1 MAVPRANF
9 RLVGAL
15 AAGVSRLVTFR
26 GCMKFWSR
34 AVMAAAVV
42 AFAMST
48 VVGSA
53 ATPPS
58 GVPGR
63 PSNLKATAADS
74 RVSLTWSASAQGLGG
89 PIDYYTIYRSPG
101 STTYNTPDTTTAFTV
116 QNLTNGTAYTF
127 RVAAHNPVGT
137 GTPSLSVSATP
148 RATPP
153 GRPTNLG
160 ATDLGSGQIRLD
172 WTPPTT
178 TGSMPDGSNATI
190 DRYNITV
197 SPGGTKAVVPASTL
211 TYTASGLADNI
222 TYTFTVSA
230 TNSRPTTGAAAVVY
244 APLPAGASIG
254 LQPTAGGASTAI
266 TVTGQLFLKNETM
279 TLYWDLSTHVAG
291 TVVSDDTGAFTKV
304 IKPFAGDKPKVH
316 KLCANV
322 QPKPCASFTLQG
334 PPTPTPGVTPSPI
347 DTSSPTPTDTPQ
359 ASGPRLGG
367 GSGGISGLD
376 IITRPPFVF
385 LPIIAII
392 GILGVL
398 AYWLLS
404 RRRRDVPPASAATV
418 VHRATR
424 PDYLAP
430 FPTAGDPPVATQTPA
445 QQSAWDAPI
454 QPRPAVQAPP
464 PVQPPAAPYAPTP
477 YVPPPIPQQ
486 APPPAPPPAA
496 PPRTVEWPAPQNP
509 PAAPDEPPD
518 LPQPSD

>member
-1 MAVPRANF
+1 
-9 RLVGAL
+9 
-15 AAGVSRLVTFR
+15 
-26 GCMKFWSR
+26 MKFWSR

-42 AFAMST
+42 AIALSTT
-48 VVGSA
+48 VVGNA
-53 ATPPS
+53 ATP

-63 PSNLKATAADS
+63 PGNLKAAAGDTY
-74 RVSLTWSASAQGLGG
+74 VNLTWTAPTPGLA
-89 PIDYYTIYRSPG
+89 PIDYYVITRSPG
-101 STTYNTPDTTTAFTV
+101 TPSTYNTLDTTTAFTV
-116 QNLTNGTAYTF
+116 RNLTNGTTYTF
-127 RVAAHNPVGT
+127 RVAAHNALGT
-137 GTPSLSVSATP
+137 GTFTLPVSATP
-148 RATPP
+148 HVTPP

-160 ATDLGSGQIRLD
+160 ATNLGSGQIRLD
-172 WTPPTT
+172 WTPPTSN
-178 TGSMPDGSNATI
+178 GSMPDGSAATI
-190 DRYNITV
+190 TRYNITV
-197 SPGGTKAVVPASTL
+197 NPGGTNAVVPGTTL

-244 APLPAGASIG
+244 APLPAGATIG
-254 LQPTAGGASTAI
+254 LQPTAGGANTAI
-266 TVTGQLFLKNETM
+266 TVTGQLFLKNEAM

-291 TVVSDDTGAFTKV
+291 TVVTDDNGAFTKV
-304 IKPFAGDKPKVH
+304 IKPYAHDKPKVH

-359 ASGPRLGG
+359 ASGVRPGG
-367 GSGGISGLD
+367 GGLSGLD

-398 AYWLLS
+398 LYWLLS
-404 RRRRDVPPASAATV
+404 KRRQMPAAPAATV

-424 PDYLAP
+424 PDYMAP
-430 FPTAGDPPVATQTPA
+430 FPTSGTPPAAPPPPA
-445 QQSAWDAPI
+445 QPSAWDAPI
-454 QPRPAVQAPP
+454 QSAP
-464 PVQPPAAPYAPTP
+464 PVQPYAPPAAQPPPPAAPYAPTP
-477 YVPPPIPQQ
+477 YVPPPVPPQ
-486 APPPAPPPAA
+486 APPPAPPAA

>member
-1 MAVPRANF
+1 
-9 RLVGAL
+9 
-15 AAGVSRLVTFR
+15 
-26 GCMKFWSR
+26 MKFLSR

-42 AFAMST
+42 AIALST
-48 VVGSA
+48 TVGNA
-53 ATPPS
+53 ASPLPGS
-58 GVPGR
+58 PGR
-63 PSNLKATAADS
+63 PSHLKATAADT
-74 RVSLTWSASAQGLGG
+74 RVSLTWTAPAPGIA
-89 PIDYYTIYRSPG
+89 PPVDYYVITRSPG
-101 STTYNTPDTTTAFTV
+101 TNVYNTPDTTTSFTV
-116 QNLTNGTAYTF
+116 PSLTNGTLYTF
-127 RVAAHNPVGT
+127 RVAAHNAVGT
-137 GTPSLSVSATP
+137 GTPSLPATATP
-148 RATPP
+148 HVTPP

-178 TGSMPDGSNATI
+178 NGSMPDGSNASIT
-190 DRYNITV
+190 RYNITV
-197 SPGGTKAVVPASTL
+197 NPGGTKAVVPGTTL
-211 TYTASGLADNI
+211 TYTASGLAENI
-222 TYTFTVSA
+222 TYTFNVSA

-254 LQPTAGGASTAI
+254 LQPTAGGAGTAI
-266 TVTGQLFLKNETM
+266 TVTGQLFLKNEAM

-334 PPTPTPGVTPSPI
+334 PPTPTPGVTPSPV
-347 DTSSPTPTDTPQ
+347 DTPSPTPNSAQ

-376 IITRPPFVF
+376 IITKPPFVF

-404 RRRRDVPPASAATV
+404 RRRRQLPQASAATV

-424 PDYLAP
+424 PDYMAP
-430 FPTAGDPPVATQTPA
+430 FPTSGDPAVTPRAPVQP
-445 QQSAWDAPI
+445 SAWDAPI
-454 QPRPAVQAPP
+454 QAPRPLQAPP
-464 PVQPPAAPYAPTP
+464 PAPAPPAPFAPTP
-477 YVPPPIPQQ
+477 YVPPPVPPQ
-486 APPPAPPPAA
+486 APPPPAPPAA
-496 PPRTVEWPAPQNP
+496 PPPSVDWPAPQNP

>member
-1 MAVPRANF
+1 
-9 RLVGAL
+9 
-15 AAGVSRLVTFR
+15 
-26 GCMKFWSR
+26 MKFLSR
-34 AVMAAAVV
+34 AVMAAAV
-42 AFAMST
+42 ALAMSAVT
-48 VVGSA
+48 ADALTQA
-53 ATPPS
+53 A
-58 GVPGR
+58 PGR
-63 PSNLKATAADS
+63 PAGLKATGADS
-74 RVSLTWSASAQGLGG
+74 RVNLTWTAPSAGQ
-89 PIDYYTIYRSPG
+89 PFDYYMILRTPG
-101 STTYNTPDTTTAFTV
+101 NVTYQTPDGTTPAYTV
-116 QNLTNGTAYTF
+116 QPLTNGTAYTF
-127 RVAAHNPVGT
+127 RVAAHNADGT
-137 GTPSLSVSATP
+137 STYSLGATATP
-148 RATPP
+148 HATPP

-160 ATDLGSGQIRLD
+160 ATSLGSGQVRLD

-178 TGSMPDGSNATI
+178 NGSMPDGSTANI

-197 SPGGTKAVVPASTL
+197 SPGGTKAVVPGTTL
-211 TYTASGLADNI
+211 TFTASGLADNI

-334 PPTPTPGVTPSPI
+334 LPTPTPGVTPSPI
-347 DTSSPTPTDTPQ
+347 DTSSPTPPQ

-367 GSGGISGLD
+367 GTGGISGLD
-376 IITRPPFVF
+376 IITKPPFVF
-385 LPIIAII
+385 LPIIGII

-404 RRRRDVPPASAATV
+404 RRRRQLPPASSATV

-424 PDYLAP
+424 PDYMAP
-430 FPTAGDPPVATQTPA
+430 FPTSGDPPVTPRA
-445 QQSAWDAPI
+445 PVQPSAWDAPI
-454 QPRPAVQAPP
+454 QGPPPVQAPP
-464 PVQPPAAPYAPTP
+464 PAPAPPAPYAPTP
-477 YVPPPIPQQ
+477 YVPPPVPPQ
-486 APPPAPPPAA
+486 APPPPAPS
-496 PPRTVEWPAPQNP
+496 PPRSVDWPAPQNP